1 MPRATLFTPK
11 PKEQLDKNPL
21 WQEVFNRQDS
31 DEEEEDDSDQ
41 EQEIFNMYKDTL
53 LSKGIKTAQAR
64 PSGTGLMNLTS
75 SALKQ
80 KQDLV
85 LPPIKP
91 NR

>member
-11 PKEQLDKNPL
+11 PKENLDKNPL

-31 DEEEEDDSDQ
+31 EEEEEDDSEQ

-53 LSKGIKTAQAR
+53 LSKGIKTAQTR
-64 PSGTGLMNLTS
+64 PSGTAGGLANLTT
-75 SALKQ
+75 